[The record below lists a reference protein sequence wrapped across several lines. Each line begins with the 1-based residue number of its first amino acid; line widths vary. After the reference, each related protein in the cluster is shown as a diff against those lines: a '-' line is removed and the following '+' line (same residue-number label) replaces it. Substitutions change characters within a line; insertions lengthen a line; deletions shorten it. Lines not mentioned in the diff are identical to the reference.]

1 MLQDRD
7 ARPDRDTPCRRRP
20 EASRARRSALVAALA
35 SAAVLGGAAGVQA
48 DTADLLR
55 KLNAP
60 QERVTEGNRAWR
72 PLFEAVLAMT
82 PPPQAVG
89 SRFNQETIWP
99 GMPDWSEVAAWAAAN
114 EAMGKALVETADR
127 MVLGLPYGKGTLDS
141 KFADGGLYAEIVV
154 SPEQRVV
161 DLAYLRGIDLVV
173 AYAAAEMYR
182 LGEAGEFDAAFALGI
197 ANAKLLRKVA
207 DREMVSEKIFAMT
220 RLARAMS
227 VQRDFMWTYR
237 ERIPAATF
245 QRMAIREYPFLRPT
259 DNERLRRLELP
270 EGDRLVAEATLQ
282 LAFDDLGQPI
292 TERFE
297 EIFADLQT
305 LQQPLTRFGAAKRWR
320 AISNVHGSL
329 EASQQKLTDIYDD
342 WWRRWR
348 MRAYDPLQDL
358 PIELDRTNEVRYAA
372 VLVSILDIQV
382 LFELRRLLIAEING
396 TILAAGLCGY
406 ERNFGVWPDLPAKY
420 YAIYAP
426 KRFDYDPY
434 DRAYGSFLF
443 RFLGSERRAVDT
455 PWGRVWATG
464 CMLWARGEGNQDDG
478 GVLHDPEGRSG
489 DLVLWPPLRALARQ
503 EGLIP

>member
-1 MLQDRD
+1 MLEDRD
-7 ARPDRDTPCRRRP
+7 ARSVRDTPCRRPGVLPARP
-20 EASRARRSALVAALA
+20 AAARAVLGL
-35 SAAVLGGAAGVQA
+35 AAVLGGTASLHA
-48 DTADLLR
+48 DSTELLR

-60 QERVTEGNRAWR
+60 QERITEGNRAWR
-72 PLFEAVLAMT
+72 PLFEAMLAMT

-99 GMPDWSEVAAWAAAN
+99 GMPEWSEVSAWAASN
-114 EAMGKALVETADR
+114 EAMGQTLLETADR
-127 MVLGLPYGKGTLDS
+127 MVLGLPYGKAALDP
-141 KFADGGLYAEIVV
+141 KFVDGGLYAEIAV

-161 DLAYLRGIDLVV
+161 DLAYLRGVDRVA

-182 LGEAGEFDAAFALGI
+182 LGEAGDFDAAFALAI
-197 ANAKLLRKVA
+197 ANSKLLRKVA

-220 RLARAMS
+220 RLARAMA
-227 VQRDFMWTYR
+227 VQREFMWTYR

-245 QRMAIREYPFLRPT
+245 QRLAIREYPFLRPT

-270 EGDRLVAEATLQ
+270 EGDRMVAEESLK

-297 EIFADLQT
+297 EIFAELQSG
-305 LQQPLTRFGAAKRWR
+305 QQPLTRFGAAKRWR
-320 AISNVHGSL
+320 AISIVHGSL

-396 TILAAGLCGY
+396 TILSAGLCGY

-434 DRAYGSFLF
+434 DRAYGAFLF
-443 RFLGSERRAVDT
+443 RYLGTERRAVDT
-455 PWGRVWATG
+455 PWGRVWVTG
-464 CMLWARGEGNQDDG
+464 CMLWARGEGHEDDG
-478 GVLHDPEGRSG
+478 GVLHEPEGRSG